1 MAGLMKRREN
11 NMYVFGKNVAYDTLN
26 GNTKIKKCFLD
37 REFKDSEIVSLLKQ
51 KRIKID
57 YLQRRDLDRK
67 VNGLHQGIILEI
79 EDYQYA
85 SMDSILE
92 KNPLLVILDHIEDPH
107 NFGAI
112 IRTCE
117 AAGVDG
123 IIIPND
129 RSVEVNGTVVKTS
142 VGTTEKMKIVR
153 VTNLVNTMKELKKNG
168 FWIFGTDMEGS
179 DYTTLDYKGKTA
191 IVCGNEGKG
200 MSRLVQENCDFI
212 ATIPMQGTVNS
223 LNASVATAIIVFEA
237 VKSRRG

>member
-1 MAGLMKRREN
+1 
-11 NMYVFGKNVAYDTLN
+11 MYVFGKNVAYDTLS
-26 GNTKIKKCFLD
+26 GNTKVKKCFLD
-37 REFKDSEIVSLLKQ
+37 KDFKDNEIIKMLKQ
-51 KRIKID
+51 KKIRVD
-57 YLQRRDLDRK
+57 YLFKRDLDKK
-67 VNGLHQGIILEI
+67 VSGLHQGIILEI
-79 EDYQYA
+79 EDYKYA
-85 SMDSILE
+85 SIDSILKLE
-92 KNPLLVILDHIEDPH
+92 NPLIIILDHIEDPH

-142 VGTTEKMKIVR
+142 VGTAERVRIVK
-153 VTNLVNTMKELKKNG
+153 VTNLVNTIKELKKNG

-200 MSRLVQENCDFI
+200 MSRLVEENCDFI

-223 LNASVATAIIVFEA
+223 LNASVATAIIIFEA

>member
-1 MAGLMKRREN
+1 ML
-11 NMYVFGKNVAYDTLN
+11 VFGKNVAVETLKE
-26 GNTKIKKCFLD
+26 NTTVKKCFLD
-37 REFKDSEIVSLLKQ
+37 KEFKDDYILKLLNQKQ
-51 KRIKID
+51 IRKE
-57 YLQRRDLDRK
+57 YLTRRELDQK
-67 VNGLHQGIILEI
+67 VKGLHQGIILEI
-79 EDYQYA
+79 ADYKYATLDSLMEKED
-85 SMDSILE
+85 
-92 KNPLLVILDHIEDPH
+92 PLLVILDHIEDPH

-142 VGTTEKMKIVR
+142 VGTTEKVKIAR
-153 VTNLVNTMKELKKNG
+153 VTNLVNTIKELKKNG
-168 FWIFGTDMEGS
+168 FWIYGTDMEGS
-179 DYTTLDYKGKTA
+179 DYTTLDYHGKTA

-212 ATIPMQGTVNS
+212 ATIPMNGTVNS